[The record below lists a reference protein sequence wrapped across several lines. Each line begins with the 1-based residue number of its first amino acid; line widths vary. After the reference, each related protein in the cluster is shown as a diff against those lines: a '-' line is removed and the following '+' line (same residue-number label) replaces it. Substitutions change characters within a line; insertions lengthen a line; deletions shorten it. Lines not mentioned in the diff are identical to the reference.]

1 MCVQIDK
8 NCTRLRLGNQVR
20 NLCVK
25 QTYSKCKVTKPIG
38 HIGDWANQVQLANS
52 IKGCLASVAFVFWNQ
67 PPVATIHEPGHSFAR
82 HRMKSA
88 DQSAAL
94 VLSLAFWTVPI
105 FVYLC
110 QVIRPNSYG
119 LHIVTYWV
127 KYCSV
132 TLCFS
137 STLLVTSC
145 YINADWPSH
154 GPDDPHSCSFKTLFM
169 VIHPTTEI
177 LI

>member
-1 MCVQIDK
+1 M
-8 NCTRLRLGNQVR
+8 
-20 NLCVK
+20 
-25 QTYSKCKVTKPIG
+25 
-38 HIGDWANQVQLANS
+38 
-52 IKGCLASVAFVFWNQ
+52 AFVFWNQ

-137 STLLVTSC
+137 STFWLHLVTSMLIDLPMAPMIPIAARSKHYSWSSILQRKSLYNYV
-145 YINADWPSH
+145 YIYIYCWWFQPLCKIFVSWYYFSQYMEKSNAPNQQ
-154 GPDDPHSCSFKTLFM
+154 PDI
-169 VIHPTTEI
+169 VYR
-177 LI
+177 